1 MNSNRITQL
10 DDTMLLRS
18 LDRIVAQ
25 DRAVTA
31 ELLAHLAEVD
41 ARRLYLAAACS
52 SMHVY
57 CVERLRFSDGSA
69 YNRIRAA
76 RAARRFPRLLRD
88 VAEGRLHL
96 TAICLLAPHLAD
108 ENADELVAAATHR
121 TREEIEGWLARRFA
135 PAAPAVTPEPRGR
148 IVWIRAR
155 CEPVAIGI
163 GQAVSPGAESASG
176 AERTLLAVA
185 AKVEAEQAES
195 LRANQLLPGGVD
207 LQVSS
212 PEAGVGAA
220 FEPASYLIRLP
231 IDEAT
236 HTVLREVQ
244 ALLGYSVPAGDVVAV
259 FKRALETLRREL
271 LRRKA
276 GRTERPLAETPR
288 RPDARTR
295 TIPAAIRRAV
305 WARDLAQCTFTS
317 EDGRRCSTRRGLEFD
332 HVVPFARGGKST
344 VNGLRLRCRAHNQ
357 FEAERV
363 FGAEFMRAK
372 RRRAS
377 PESGP
382 RKTVHVPMA
391 RTGG

>member
-1 MNSNRITQL
+1 
-10 DDTMLLRS
+10 
-18 LDRIVAQ
+18 
-25 DRAVTA
+25 
-31 ELLAHLAEVD
+31 
-41 ARRLYLAAACS
+41 
-52 SMHVY
+52 MHVY

-121 TREEIEGWLARRFA
+121 TRDELEGWIARRFS

-148 IVWIRAR
+148 IVRIRAR
-155 CEPVAIGI
+155 CGPV
-163 GQAVSPGAESASG
+163 ASG

-185 AKVEAEQAES
+185 ANAEAEQAET
-195 LRANQLLPGGVD
+195 LRADQLLPGGVD
-207 LQVSS
+207 LQVSA
-212 PEAGVGAA
+212 PEAGVGAV
-220 FEPASYLIRLP
+220 FEPASYLVRLP

-305 WARDLAQCTFTS
+305 WARDGAQCTFTS
-317 EDGRRCSTRRGLEFD
+317 VDGRRCSTRRGLEFD
-332 HVVPFARGGKST
+332 HVVAFARGGKST
-344 VNGLRLRCRAHNQ
+344 VGGLRLRCRAHNQ

-363 FGAEFMRAK
+363 FGEEFMKAK

-382 RKTVHVPMA
+382 RKATSAPVA
-391 RTGG
+391 RQGG